1 MPVSG
6 LEMTSPTVAAAQVL
20 DLGTLTIRSRR
31 DGAAHVLTIAGE
43 LDVASA
49 PGVEAELRC
58 IERAT
63 ALLTSIVVDLRGLT
77 FIDSTGLRLLVEANH
92 RARGATYALVLRRPP
107 DRVFRVCQIA
117 GIDTL
122 LPFQPAPAEAD
133 A

>member
-1 MPVSG
+1 MSVSG
-6 LEMTSPTVAAAQVL
+6 REMSSPSVTAMQAL
-20 DLGTLTIRSRR
+20 HLGALTIRSQR
-31 DGAAHVLTIAGE
+31 DGAAHVLTLAGE
-43 LDVASA
+43 LDLAGA
-49 PGVEAELRC
+49 PDVEEELRC
-58 IERAT
+58 IEETT
-63 ALLTSIVVDLRGLT
+63 ARLTTIVIDLRDLT

-92 RARGATYALVLRRPP
+92 RANAATYRLVLLRPR